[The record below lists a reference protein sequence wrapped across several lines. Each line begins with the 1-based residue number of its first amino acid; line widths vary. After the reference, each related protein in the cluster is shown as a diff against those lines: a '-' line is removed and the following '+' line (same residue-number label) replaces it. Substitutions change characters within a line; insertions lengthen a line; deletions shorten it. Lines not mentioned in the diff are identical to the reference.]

1 MDNIHAVLAATYSE
15 LVGLSSNM
23 INVARGIAGFGALL
37 YIASRVWQS
46 LARAEPIDVYPML
59 RPFAIAIAI
68 ALFPNVLQILNYSLS
83 PIVTETNKMLQ
94 SQKTSGGKTY
104 PVHYAELEAAHKQ
117 KKVELYTA
125 PKDEQMESELQS
137 MDKSSNTASQETKVD
152 EPSMF
157 GKALI
162 SALRWFLEVCHYA
175 ASLIIDVIRTFYL
188 IILSILGPIAFGIS
202 VFDGFQSSLTGW
214 ISRYINV
221 YLWLPVAN
229 ILSCVI
235 LKIGNMMMSGD
246 NVNSESFSMDGST
259 MVYMI
264 FMVIGIISYFSVP
277 SAASWIVS
285 AGSMGPSRAMNE
297 AGKYGAGKAASVGGK
312 VASAA
317 GGFAGAA
324 VGNIA
329 GQLKKL
335 NK

>member
-1 MDNIHAVLAATYSE
+1 MNIHAVLAAVYSDMVD
-15 LVGLSSNM
+15 LASNM

-68 ALFPNVLQILNYSLS
+68 MLFPNVLQVLNGVLS

-94 SQKTSGGKTY
+94 AQKSGGKTY
-104 PVHYAELEAAHKQ
+104 QVHYAELEAAHK
-117 KKVELYTA
+117 KKRVELYSA
-125 PKDEQMESELQS
+125 PKDEQLDSELQGRDTS
-137 MDKSSNTASQETKVD
+137 ADTATKETKTD
-152 EPSMF
+152 DPGWM
-157 GKALI
+157 ARTLI
-162 SALRWFLEVCHYA
+162 EVLCWLLEVISHA
-175 ASLIIDVIRTFYL
+175 AVLVIDVIRTFYL
-188 IILSILGPIAFGIS
+188 IILSILGPIAFGFS

-214 ISRYINV
+214 ISRYVNV

-229 ILSCVI
+229 ILSCII
-235 LKIGNMMMSGD
+235 LKMGNMMMQGD
-246 NVNSESFSMDGST
+246 NVNDESFSMSGAT

-264 FMVIGIISYFSVP
+264 FMVTGIISYFSVP

-335 NK
+335 HK